1 MLTFDAKLKDVDKLL
16 FSPNGETLVIRERID
31 QTHVYNSHTLVVVAI
46 YPGSGKM
53 AFSHD
58 STNFAYERYE
68 AIEVLAPGHAPI
80 PMQDTSY
87 KRSFW
92 DCLRFSN
99 DGKLLEA
106 SGYFTRGYMRWDA
119 KTGQLLRNSC
129 AEFGQDV
136 GGMEGID
143 GTVEGLSYPIH
154 SGRTLTF
161 LTTKAPG
168 KKPKGEAVIFEQ
180 SNKIVTIRIDNGGTL
195 PNEMLITAN
204 GLYLILRWWRLVGI
218 WNLETF
224 VPVARISVDKKPF
237 LDAALTPDGRQLV
250 TVINN
255 DTHVRFWDLASGEL
269 TVKYD
274 WGIGKPT
281 AVAVAPDGLRIACAN
296 AKGQVVIWDA
306 K

>member
-1 MLTFDAKLKDVDKLL
+1 MITFDAGLKDVDKLL

-31 QTHVYNSHTLVVVAI
+31 RTHVYNSQTLDKIAV

-53 AFSHD
+53 AFTPD
-58 STNFAYERYE
+58 SASFVFERYD
-68 AIEVLAPGHAPI
+68 AIEVITPGHATV
-80 PMQDTSY
+80 PMQGTDYS
-87 KRSFW
+87 RGFW
-92 DCLRFSN
+92 DNLRFSN

-119 KTGQLLRNSC
+119 KNGRLLHNSC
-129 AEFGQDV
+129 AEFGQYAGAIED
-136 GGMEGID
+136 ID
-143 GTVEGLSYPIH
+143 GPVEGLSYPIH

-161 LTTKAPG
+161 RTTKAPG
-168 KKPKGEAVIFEQ
+168 KKPKGEAVIYEQ
-180 SNKIVTIRIDNGGTL
+180 SNKISTIRIDNSGTL
-195 PNEMLITAN
+195 PNEMLITTN
-204 GLYLILRWWRLVGI
+204 GLYLIVKWWRLVGI
-218 WNLETF
+218 WNLVTF
-224 VPVARISVDKKPF
+224 APVARISVAHKPF
-237 LDAALTPDGRQLV
+237 LDAALTPDGRLLV
-250 TVINN
+250 TVTKN

-269 TVKYD
+269 TAQYD